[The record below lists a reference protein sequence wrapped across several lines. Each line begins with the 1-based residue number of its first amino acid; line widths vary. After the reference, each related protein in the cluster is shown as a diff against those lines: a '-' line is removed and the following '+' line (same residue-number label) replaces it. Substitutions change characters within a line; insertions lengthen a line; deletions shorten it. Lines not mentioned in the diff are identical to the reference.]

1 MNRRRLFQISL
12 RTLLGLITVAAI
24 GLGYITHRAREQRAA
39 VARIKELG
47 GLVHYDYQ
55 LKDNFAA
62 QEPPGWPWLRRLVGD
77 EYFQDVARVML
88 DKTPVSDSDL
98 PVIYKLRKPIV
109 LSLGHTD
116 ISDEG
121 LVYFEGLSKLSCLD
135 LRETKITSAG
145 LGRLKP
151 LPSVGSVTLSD
162 TNVGDHGIKALVRWP
177 SLSIIN
183 LDGTAVTSEGMKYLS
198 ERKSIRFLWLRRTK
212 LDDSAVPFLG
222 KLSNLEEL
230 WLDETQIT
238 GEGLLALHDQ
248 LPKCRIEAG
257 LVDLSDGSIGGSL
270 HDARESA
277 RWKQIAT
284 RLCYLDNSQYLKL
297 IILSG
302 SAASDGHLTA
312 LVDLKHVEVI
322 DLRRTKVTDAGIA
335 TLQRALPKCKIVRE

>member
-47 GLVHYDYQ
+47 GRVHYDYQ

-98 PVIYKLRKPIV
+98 RVICKLRNPIV
-109 LSLGHTD
+109 LHLGNTD

-151 LPSVGSVTLSD
+151 LPSVGSVILSD
-162 TNVGDHGIKALVRWP
+162 TSVGDDGIKALARWT

-183 LDGTAVTSEGMKYLS
+183 LDGTAVTSEGMEHLT
-198 ERKSIRFLWLRRTK
+198 ERKSIRSLWLRRTK
-212 LDDSAVPFLG
+212 LDDSAVPYLG

-230 WLDETQIT
+230 WLDDTQIT
-238 GEGLLALHDQ
+238 GAGLLALYDQ
-248 LPKCRIEAG
+248 LPKCRIKGG
-257 LVDLSDGSIGGSL
+257 LVDLSDGPLGGSL
-270 HDARESA
+270 NRSRESA

-284 RLCYLDNSQYLKL
+284 RLCYLDNSKYLKL

-302 SAASDGHLTA
+302 SAAADGHLTA
-312 LVDLKHVEVI
+312 LEDLKHVEVI
-322 DLRRTKVTDAGIA
+322 DLRRTKVTDVGVEK
-335 TLQRALPKCKIVRE
+335 LQRVLPKCKIMR